1 MVSACVLYLDRVE
14 LAIQKR
20 FVPDEMSA
28 LFQESDRFETPDPDG
43 DDPRVEYRAPRNSIL
58 KRLDVMGCT
67 KELAHRRFEEWRAE
81 QIEYEEEY
89 LKGWKNDQPDGDKTL
104 KALKDLTWKE
114 WCHRIPGVLATLFEF
129 DTYVDETDR
138 QMKTMDEKSWL
149 FFDGY
154 GSLLTLRAIIEAAT
168 NTQDVAL
175 CVGDLIGGGWI
186 KPDTKV
192 CAEKVR
198 IVAARGQPSGPA
210 IILAEGKSDIAIL
223 KASIERFH
231 PDLTDFVTF
240 LDHSEFRVDGGA
252 SYVVKFLKAF
262 AASRVPAN
270 IVAVFDNDAAG
281 LAAYR
286 KALALKLPDNMTCI
300 HLPDIE
306 LARSYPTIGPQG
318 NHDADV
324 NGRACGI
331 ELYLGRSALSSNGN
345 LRPVRWTGYDQ
356 HADTYQGEVAEKKRV
371 QDAFLSQMRDSTS
384 RIDSGYPEMQL
395 VWQAILNAIIQT
407 AKRAQLQGRS
417 PPDW

>member
-1 MVSACVLYLDRVE
+1 MVSACALYLDRVE

-28 LFQESDRFETPDPDG
+28 LFQESDRFEMPDPDG

-58 KRLDVMGCT
+58 KRLDIMGCT
-67 KELAHRRFEEWRAE
+67 KELARRRFEEWRAE

-89 LKGWKNDQPDGDKTL
+89 LKGCKDDQPDGDKTL
-104 KALKDLTWKE
+104 KALQDLTWKE
-114 WCHRIPGVLATLFEF
+114 WCHRIPGVLATLFDF

-138 QMKTMDEKSWL
+138 QMKTMDETSWL

-175 CVGDLIGGGWI
+175 CVGGLIGGGWI

-198 IVAARGQPSGPA
+198 IVAARGQPAGPA

-231 PDLTDFVTF
+231 PDLADFVTF
-240 LDHSEFRVDGGA
+240 LDHREFKVDGGA

-286 KALALKLPDNMTCI
+286 DSLELNLPDNMTCI
-300 HLPDIE
+300 HLPDI
-306 LARSYPTIGPQG
+306 
-318 NHDADV
+318 
-324 NGRACGI
+324 
-331 ELYLGRSALSSNGN
+331 
-345 LRPVRWTGYDQ
+345 
-356 HADTYQGEVAEKKRV
+356 
-371 QDAFLSQMRDSTS
+371 
-384 RIDSGYPEMQL
+384 
-395 VWQAILNAIIQT
+395 
-407 AKRAQLQGRS
+407 
-417 PPDW
+417 